1 MLRQSQI
8 ATLRPKG
15 RGAIWPAHFL
25 VRHAQTP
32 APPCAYV
39 PIRHGSAPKRGEPRK
54 GCAMPNLAAFPA
66 APDETAPR
74 QNAAFGPAGLTIE
87 RRPLAAC
94 AAIEAEWRDLAGRAI
109 EPNPFCEPDFALP
122 AAQHLVDFRDISVL
136 LLWDG
141 PATSRRLLGFVPA
154 RLRRRLLGQD
164 ELIGW
169 NNPRL
174 GLAAPLIDIDQAE
187 RVAAA
192 LLHIPG
198 RWGLANTQNLQLNRL
213 DLDGP
218 LLHSLLQV
226 AEHTGH
232 ASALEPAPAPLATAD
247 RPDLAA
253 LRHGLSRHGK
263 LSFAESGSRQEL
275 RDMVELHLALEA
287 SGSLARAGGAALQ
300 DIRES
305 AFLRAMTRNL
315 ARSHRCRVGL
325 LSLDDKPVAGAILIG
340 KSPRLWLYSG
350 TQDERFASF
359 APLAQLVAWLG
370 RRGRQREIVADM
382 PGLHIVTLPLRLG
395 DIRLSATAKAARRT
409 TPFNRRRAAAA

>member
-1 MLRQSQI
+1 
-8 ATLRPKG
+8 
-15 RGAIWPAHFL
+15 
-25 VRHAQTP
+25 
-32 APPCAYV
+32 
-39 PIRHGSAPKRGEPRK
+39 
-54 GCAMPNLAAFPA
+54 MPNLAAFPA
-66 APDETAPR
+66 APEETVPKTAVSS
-74 QNAAFGPAGLTIE
+74 PAGLTIE

-94 AAIEAEWRDLAGRAI
+94 AAIDAEWRDLAGRAI
-109 EPNPFCEPDFALP
+109 ELNPFCEPDFALP
-122 AAQHLVDFRDISVL
+122 AAQHLVDFRDVSVL
-136 LLWDG
+136 LFWDG
-141 PATSRRLLGFVPA
+141 PTAPRRLLGFVPA

-174 GLAAPLIDIDQAE
+174 GLATPLIDIDQVE
-187 RVAAA
+187 RVVAA
-192 LLHIPG
+192 LLHAPG
-198 RWGLANTQNLQLNRL
+198 RWGLADTQTLQLSRL

-218 LLHSLLQV
+218 LLHGLLQ
-226 AEHTGH
+226 AAQRTSH
-232 ASALEPAPAPLATAD
+232 AAAIEPASAPAPPPT
-247 RPDLAA
+247 PDLAA

-263 LSFAESGSRQEL
+263 LSFAESASRQDL

-315 ARSHRCRVGL
+315 ARGHRCRVGL

-350 TQDERFASF
+350 AQDERFASF

-370 RRGRQREIVADM
+370 RRGRQREILADL
-382 PGLHIVTLPLRLG
+382 PGLNAVTLSQRLG
-395 DIRLSATAKAARRT
+395 DVRLSVTAKATRRT
-409 TPFNRRRAAAA
+409 TQLTRRRAAAA

>member
-1 MLRQSQI
+1 
-8 ATLRPKG
+8 
-15 RGAIWPAHFL
+15 
-25 VRHAQTP
+25 
-32 APPCAYV
+32 
-39 PIRHGSAPKRGEPRK
+39 
-54 GCAMPNLAAFPA
+54 MPNLAAFPA
-66 APDETAPR
+66 APDETVPK
-74 QNAAFGPAGLTIE
+74 QNAVSSPAGLTIE
-87 RRPLAAC
+87 RRPLATC
-94 AAIEAEWRDLAGRAI
+94 AAIETEWRDLASRAI

-122 AAQHLVDFRDISVL
+122 AAQHLVDFRDVSVL
-136 LLWDG
+136 LFWDG
-141 PATSRRLLGFVPA
+141 PAAPRRLLGFVPA

-174 GLAAPLIDIDQAE
+174 GLATPLIDIDQVE
-187 RVAAA
+187 RVIAA
-192 LLHIPG
+192 LLHAPG
-198 RWGLANTQNLQLNRL
+198 RWGLADTQNLQLSHL

-226 AEHTGH
+226 AEQTGH
-232 ASALEPAPAPLATAD
+232 AAALDPAPAPQATAD

-275 RDMVELHLALEA
+275 RDMVEHHLALEA

-315 ARSHRCRVGL
+315 ARSHRCRIGL
-325 LSLDDKPVAGAILIG
+325 LSLDDKPIAGAILIG

-359 APLAQLVAWLG
+359 APLAQLITWLG
-370 RRGRQREIVADM
+370 RRSRRREIIADL
-382 PGLHIVTLPLRLG
+382 PGLHAVTAPQRLG
-395 DIRLSATAKAARRT
+395 NIRLSATAKAPRRT
-409 TPFNRRRAAAA
+409 TPFTRRRAAAA